1 MPALNMEE
9 DVLLVNDV
17 EIEGSSPPGGVVS
30 VWTLNRPEKLNALNE
45 KIHLSI
51 KKQCKRVDSDDRV
64 RCIIIRGAPPLDPPE
79 GKRKK
84 PNSFANDSVRIS
96 RNSRVR
102 TPMM

>member
-9 DVLLVNDV
+9 DVLLVTDV
-17 EIEGSSPPGGVVS
+17 EIEGSSPSGGVVS

-64 RCIIIRGAPPLDPPE
+64 DA
-79 GKRKK
+79 
-84 PNSFANDSVRIS
+84 
-96 RNSRVR
+96 
-102 TPMM
+102 